1 MKKTA
6 LALFTCISVLLSGC
20 ATKQITEADVKP
32 IAAER
37 QLAYQTPIENE
48 AIIKVTRINN
58 YGGNACYFTFLI
70 DGERVCRIDT
80 NERAYF
86 HVPAGKHVVQVTG
99 DQDGQG
105 LCGVGIDEEYARAH
119 GQIRTVTVE
128 AGREY
133 DYKIGFN
140 WAVFAATFRLYVD
153 EVGKPIEKTETK

>member
-58 YGGNACYFTFLI
+58 YS
-70 DGERVCRIDT
+70 
-80 NERAYF
+80 
-86 HVPAGKHVVQVTG
+86 
-99 DQDGQG
+99 
-105 LCGVGIDEEYARAH
+105 
-119 GQIRTVTVE
+119 
-128 AGREY
+128 
-133 DYKIGFN
+133 
-140 WAVFAATFRLYVD
+140 
-153 EVGKPIEKTETK
+153 